1 MFRKIIREIGFMLIA
16 NAAFFTPLIAAA
28 DDGNPVLGAV
38 IGAPIGGIVTGT
50 ILVSMSK
57 QKRKATKADKYIKG
71 KLELHDKRDAY
82 IRTSTTKT
90 KIKSN

>member
-28 DDGNPVLGAV
+28 EDGSPVLGAV
-38 IGAPIGGIVTGT
+38 IGAPVGGILTGT

-57 QKRKATKADKYIKG
+57 QKRKATKADKYVKG
-71 KLELHDKRDAY
+71 KLDLHDRKDAY
-82 IRTSTTKT
+82 IRTSTKKT
-90 KIKSN
+90 QIKSD